1 MVYMEKVSTFGSG
14 SSFLSIKTSKGKK
27 EEYNPQAEVVKHSLV
42 DFSGQSQMEEED

>member
-27 EEYNPQAEVVKHSLV
+27 EEYNPQPEQVDHSLA
-42 DFSGQSQMEEED
+42 DFSEQRQMEEED